1 MDGGDAQRQYWQH
14 KWPEMD
20 NQSHI
25 SSSQHLARKNDDD
38 DNDDNNDNIDD
49 IDLKWT
55 INHNFLPPQKRKI
68 FERAPKRFFK
78 AEKGEIFEK
87 SVPEI
92 FLFFLA

>member
-38 DNDDNNDNIDD
+38 DNDDDNDNIDD
-49 IDLKWT
+49 IDMKCT
-55 INHNFLPPQKRKI
+55 INHIFLPPQKR
-68 FERAPKRFFK
+68 
-78 AEKGEIFEK
+78 EIFALK
-87 SVPEI
+87 GVQEI
-92 FLFFLA
+92 F

>member
-55 INHNFLPPQKRKI
+55 INHIFLPPQKREI
-68 FERAPKRFFK
+68 FERAPKRFFL
-78 AEKGEIFEK
+78 
-87 SVPEI
+87 
-92 FLFFLA
+92 FLV